1 MGFNPFAAGGGA
13 GGDYVHNYTTFDD
26 LGIDTHG
33 KTMEEIL
40 KEVADMNLP
49 VNTII
54 TGQLYTEAAPDE
66 RIYNCEGEIQITQGK
81 YGQVYWCRAT
91 SASISPYSWDS
102 IYNQT
107 TDEDNPIDNIL
118 PWTPTYYQST
128 EINEIKKKLEEL
140 GADWVGRF
148 ERDENGNILGEYF
161 NDYENN
167 KATGLYSHTE
177 GKNNINL
184 GASTHVEGSDNQFN
198 SLGESSHIE
207 GRFNEINFIEGH
219 NAKYSHIEGVANSAD
234 PGRSL
239 HMEGDSNHVKQD
251 SDCLHIEGNGNKY
264 TGTKF
269 VEGASNLGEYGTHIE
284 GNMNKVKAGSFSSY
298 GHHIEGSE
306 NIVNIDNDT
315 EGIHVEGHGNYVIEA
330 SSGTHVSGCN
340 NIENEPP
347 SPFDYADSANHVEGQ
362 NNFSKNFT
370 GHTQG
375 YGNTNI
381 GYFSTVGGLGN
392 YSNGAFNTVFGG
404 DNISKKEIMHSVDIT
419 ITKVSDGTTNLGKIN
434 PSILPEQNKSRDLK
448 TKRIDEFS
456 GDWPAKEGIFYVN
469 FYNADGDIIEKKSFY
484 CYDKNF
490 IVENN
495 YWPIKDG
502 ITQIKVVKY
511 IDAKNICIDG
521 GATVFGCK
529 NMIITPNID
538 MFGKTNNTGF
548 GFNTIEGVNNL
559 ITGSVVQ
566 SHTEGGTN
574 ININSSQSH
583 MEGNNNAIQ
592 DSNRTHIEGDTNRAY
607 NSHTMHIEGEN
618 NFADNA
624 YQGHIEGVSNTI
636 GLKKGEIGNGT
647 SIYGAHVE
655 GCDNRVYALAGH
667 AEGGGN
673 TVLGKDGHAEG
684 EGNTVYGT
692 QNHAGGKNNTVYGC
706 SSFVSGNSNNIIS
719 TGDGNFVSGV
729 GNILKSQSANIL
741 SGSGNNISTAS
752 NSIISGFFI
761 TGEKAS
767 IQHSLV
773 IGERHK
779 ISSTTDNSIDVANSL
794 ISGYGN
800 EIHSSG
806 QGTFICGYTNTV
818 KNASIASA
826 AIGWNNILNTSSG
839 PMGSIIIGEQNIGQ
853 GTGTIGIGSRNNPS
867 GSHNCAFGN
876 ANTINGIFNSAFGN
890 ANSIESTSMSNGNAG
905 ENIIIGSSNDI
916 YAGASNLIVNS
927 AGQVGNGYQR
937 VIYSNL
943 SLKISSIKA
952 MSERDWLTENKK
964 NYYLLTLEQ
973 SYSSLK
979 AGKLYKLKVEAS
991 DGTISYLFGKCISS
1005 DSFGINEYRETG
1017 IIKTIELVGN
1027 IIGAGDQDTSHKIAE
1042 NGIFQGYG
1050 NIVSTDKNILIG
1062 ANDNSIC
1069 LGSTENKIIG
1079 NHNFT
1084 HSGAQNNFILGNN
1097 NLLYNGVLEN
1107 YVFGNSNKNINN
1119 GANYNFVFSNDFENT
1134 ITMNNGSSN
1143 NLIYSGDGD
1152 ISTSNSSNHN
1162 IVLNVGGF
1170 ISLNEDSSKNFVVS
1184 TSNSGPGTLFTTS
1197 KSNFSLNTN
1206 IMSYATGNVVFNT
1219 IRSDDNAFNVIGLDS
1234 SSNAVEGCFICGRG
1248 LNVRKKKDAYII
1260 GRYAATKK
1268 DGTLDEKTSDDLI
1281 LIAQGGESQ
1290 TSTTGYNLCAMS
1302 RWGDIAIGPGATAL
1316 NSTNQI
1322 SMPSIAIG
1330 GGARASNGKE
1340 TGGGVAIGQGCAA
1353 TNQGYALGNGA
1364 VADGLKSVALMSGAA
1379 HGENSICAGQYISI
1393 HGYGSR
1399 FYGEYG
1405 SEVSQTHNHMNKDN
1419 EVVSEATNY
1428 YLNYSSGQGNTLHG
1442 WIKLS
1447 CAEGQ
1452 GNNIN
1457 GIADYNYINGQ
1468 DNEIGSISSEK
1479 YIYNFH
1485 NYIFGQNNSIG
1496 NGKFIFAYGQ
1506 GLKISDENNK
1516 TILGSYNAIDTEDK
1530 FALVIGNGTAEDA
1543 RSNAFAVSKTGD
1555 IYVKNSDT
1563 PIDLTPVPM
1572 SLLEEICV

>member
-148 ERDENGNILGEYF
+148 ERDEDGNILGEYF

-198 SLGESSHIE
+198 SLGGSSHIE
-207 GRFNEINFIEGH
+207 GRFNKINFIEGH

-251 SDCLHIEGNGNKY
+251 SDCLHIEGNNNKY
-264 TGTKF
+264 TGTEF

-298 GHHIEGSE
+298 GHHIEGSQ
-306 NIVNIDNDT
+306 NIVNIDSDT
-315 EGIHVEGHGNYVIEA
+315 EGIHVEGQGNYVIEA

-347 SPFDYADSANHVEGQ
+347 LPFDYADSANYVEGQ
-362 NNFSKNFT
+362 NNVSKNFT

-404 DNISKKEIMHSVDIT
+404 DAISKKEIIHSVNIT

-434 PSILPEQNKSRDLK
+434 PGILPEQNKSRDLK
-448 TKRIDEFS
+448 TKRVDEFS

-469 FYNADGDIIEKKSFY
+469 FCNADGDIIEKKSFY

-495 YWPIKDG
+495 YWPTNSKIS
-502 ITQIKVVKY
+502 QIKIVKY

-521 GATVFGCK
+521 GATVSGCK
-529 NMIITPNID
+529 NTIITPTVS
-538 MFGKTNNTGF
+538 MFNGTNNTGL

-559 ITGSVVQ
+559 ITGDVVQ

-592 DSNRTHIEGDTNRAY
+592 GSNRTHIEGDTNRAY
-607 NSHTMHIEGEN
+607 NCHTMHIEGEN

-636 GLKKGEIGNGT
+636 GLKKGEIGNGAVVF
-647 SIYGAHVE
+647 GAHVE
-655 GCDNRVYALAGH
+655 GCNNRVYALAGH

-692 QNHAGGKNNTVYGC
+692 HNHAGGYQNTIHGD
-706 SSFVSGNSNNIIS
+706 SSIVSGRNNNITS
-719 TGDGNFVSGV
+719 TGDSNFVSGT
-729 GNILKSQSANIL
+729 GNTLKSGSANIL
-741 SGSGNNISTAS
+741 SGSGNSISSAS
-752 NSIISGFFI
+752 NSIVSGFFTTI
-761 TGEKAS
+761 KKAS

-773 IGERHK
+773 IGERHE
-779 ISSTTDNSIDVANSL
+779 ISSTTDNSINIANYL
-794 ISGYGN
+794 IGGYGN
-800 EIHSSG
+800 EIHSG
-806 QGTFICGYTNTV
+806 GPGTFICGYTNTV
-818 KNASIASA
+818 KNSSIASA
-826 AIGWNNILNTSSG
+826 AIGWNNVLDTGG
-839 PMGSIIIGEQNIGQ
+839 PMGSIVIGDGNIGQ
-853 GTGTIGIGSRNNPS
+853 GTGTVGIGSRNNPL
-867 GSHNCAFGN
+867 GSYSCAFGN
-876 ANTINGIFNSAFGN
+876 ANKINGSFNSAFGN
-890 ANSIESTSMSNGNAG
+890 ANSIESISMSDGNVG
-905 ENIIIGSSNDI
+905 DNIIIGSSNDI

-937 VIYSNL
+937 VVYSNL
-943 SLKISSIKA
+943 SLKISSIEA
-952 MSERDWLTENKK
+952 MSESDWLTKNKK

-979 AGKLYKLKVEAS
+979 IGKLYKLEVEAS
-991 DGTISYLFGKCISS
+991 DGTISYLFGKCISTN
-1005 DSFGINEYRETG
+1005 SFGVNEYRETG
-1017 IIKTIELVGN
+1017 TIRTIELVGN
-1027 IIGAGDQDTSHKIAE
+1027 VIGAGDRDTSYKIAE

-1069 LGSTENKIIG
+1069 LGSTGNKIIG

-1084 HSGAQNNFILGNN
+1084 HSGAYNSFILGNN
-1097 NLLYNGVLEN
+1097 NLLYNSVSEN

-1119 GANYNFVFSNDFENT
+1119 GANYNFVFSNNSMNT

-1143 NLIYSGDGD
+1143 NFIYSGGGD

-1162 IVLNVGGF
+1162 IVLNIGGF
-1170 ISLNEDSSKNFVVS
+1170 TGLNNGSSKNFVVS
-1184 TSNSGPGTLFTTS
+1184 TTSSGPGTRFTAS
-1197 KSNFSLNTN
+1197 ENNFSFNTN
-1206 IMSYATGNVVFNT
+1206 VMSYATGNVVFNT
-1219 IRSDDNAFNVIGLDS
+1219 IRSDDNAFNVIGS
-1234 SSNAVEGCFICGRG
+1234 QYNKVEGCFICGRG
-1248 LNVRKKKDAYII
+1248 LNLIKKKDAYII

-1290 TSTTGYNLCAMS
+1290 TSTSGYNLCSMS
-1302 RWGDIAIGPGATAL
+1302 RWGDIAIGPMATAL
-1316 NSTNQI
+1316 NSTSQTL
-1322 SMPSIAIG
+1322 MPSIAIG
-1330 GGARASNGKE
+1330 GGAQASSNK
-1340 TGGGVAIGQGCAA
+1340 TNGGGVAIGPACIA
-1353 TNQGYALGNGA
+1353 TNQGYAFGNGA
-1364 VADGLKSVALMSGAA
+1364 VADGLKSFALMSAKA
-1379 HGENSICAGQYISI
+1379 HGTNSICAGDYIESF
-1393 HGYGSR
+1393 GYGSCL
-1399 FYGEYG
+1399 YGEMSNEISKAY
-1405 SEVSQTHNHMNKDN
+1405 QHMKKDN
-1419 EVVSEATNY
+1419 HVVMEDTNY
-1428 YLNYSSGQGNTLHG
+1428 YFNYLSGRGNTLDGWITHSYINGQGNTLRG
-1442 WIKLS
+1442 IVDFNYI
-1447 CAEGQ
+1447 EGQ
-1452 GNNIN
+1452 GNK
-1457 GIADYNYINGQ
+1457 
-1468 DNEIGSISSEK
+1468 IGSISREK
-1479 YIYNFH
+1479 YVYNFQ
-1485 NYIFGQNNSIG
+1485 NYIFGQSNSID
-1496 NGKFIFAYGQ
+1496 NSQFIYIHGL
-1506 GLKISDENNK
+1506 GLKASDENNK
-1516 TILGSYNAIDTEDK
+1516 AILGCYNAIDTEDK
-1530 FALVIGNGTAEDA
+1530 FALVIGNGTADDA